1 MPVIETLL
9 QYDYEGQFSSA
20 GSVSGCSLVEFDDD
34 LDFLTDLGP
43 KFKTLAEI
51 CCPPTAKPK
60 PLLTHKASGAV
71 KTATL
76 TEPVFK
82 TKVEK
87 DVETKQVDVKTE
99 KVTSSTNVIKRSVS
113 SVGTTSQSTT
123 LPISARSKVTNVS
136 RSASFNHSASFNR
149 SATLPY
155 PTQTVVLQQQPV
167 YYAPNPVMQPM
178 HYFIQQN
185 PANTILVDD
194 RSLMLMNDPQ
204 GLSRLVVNGT
214 QSSYSGLVLQGID
227 GSMSPKSPVSPTSPI
242 RTTVL
247 MPSSTGSQG
256 LVSMEGC
263 KIVGPNSAG
272 AYVLV
277 NDKSRPGEAEV
288 RDLGSSEGTL
298 PGDVVLVKKAAPPQ
312 GVLGS
317 AAQTTETDYSHL
329 LNHIPKKDNNV
340 SQNWYLGQIR
350 FWQKTQT
357 GYGSLVVCK
366 SFSSQLQI
374 WMIRVATVHI
384 HLHTLHLPKRL
395 SRYILLQLE
404 FKSLTNSDN
413 CGQVHFSKYSI
424 QNLSSVT
431 KCNFKHYNYC
441 KKTCKILNTLSII
454 YNNEGNTSAVNVWS
468 HVLDIFFKMMNACVL
483 YVLTLL
489 KNVCADDFYILVI
502 QFSLAWTQKSFSIY
516 LTY

>member
-1 MPVIETLL
+1 MPVTETLL

-20 GSVSGCSLVEFDDD
+20 GSVSSCSLVEFDND

-60 PLLTHKASGAV
+60 PLLTHKVSGAV
-71 KTATL
+71 KATTM

-82 TKVEK
+82 PKVEK
-87 DVETKQVDVKTE
+87 DVETKHVDVKTE
-99 KVTSSTNVIKRSVS
+99 KVTSSTNVVKRSVS

-123 LPISARSKVTNVS
+123 LPSYPRSKVTNVS
-136 RSASFNHSASFNR
+136 RSASFNHSAGFNH

-178 HYFIQQN
+178 HYFIQQT
-185 PANTILVDD
+185 PPNTILVDD

-204 GLSRLVVNGT
+204 GLSRLVMNGT

-242 RTTVL
+242 TTVL
-247 MPSSTGSQG
+247 MPSPTASQG

-263 KIVGPNSAG
+263 KIVGPNAAG

-277 NDKSRPGEAEV
+277 NDKSRPSEVEV
-288 RDLGSSEGTL
+288 RDHGSSEGTL
-298 PGDVVLVKKAAPPQ
+298 PSDVVLVKKAAPPQ

-317 AAQTTETDYSHL
+317 AAQTTETNYSHL
-329 LNHIPKKDNNV
+329 LDRVAKQGNNV
-340 SQNWYLGQIR
+340 SQNWYIGQIE
-350 FWQKTQT
+350 FWQRTQT
-357 GYGSLVVCK
+357 GYGSLVVFK
-366 SFSSQLQI
+366 SVSSQLQI
-374 WMIRVATVHI
+374 CMMHVATVRV
-384 HLHTLHLPKRL
+384 HLHKYHLPKRL
-395 SRYILLQLE
+395 PVYILLQLE
-404 FKSLTNSDN
+404 FKSLTDSDN
-413 CGQVHFSKYSI
+413 CGKVYFSKCNI

-431 KCNFKHYNYC
+431 KCNFKHYIYC
-441 KKTCKILNTLSII
+441 KKTCKSLNTLSII
-454 YNNEGNTSAVNVWS
+454 YYNEGNTSAVNVWS
-468 HVLDIFFKMMNACVL
+468 HVLDIFLKIMNACVL
-483 YVLTLL
+483 YVL
-489 KNVCADDFYILVI
+489 IL
-502 QFSLAWTQKSFSIY
+502 FR
-516 LTY
+516 